1 MGQKTERMSDGM
13 DYQGNSEKAGGP
25 APLVGRSPGAF
36 AFSSP
41 FGPRATL
48 APEGGPVSGGPA
60 PSAPAAPA
68 APAAPSGNDP
78 APPADPAAPQAPAET
93 AKAERPDYIPES
105 FWDAEKGFKA
115 DDLNSLVAFKAEHD
129 ANLAQVPDKPEGYKV
144 ALPKDFKLP
153 DGFKPPEGQES
164 IIDDT
169 DPRVADLRSFA
180 HANQMSQTQFESM
193 IALGAQMDI
202 AEQGRLTEALAA
214 QKELLGSKAVERVNA
229 VTSWLGAKLGGNAA
243 QALAPMMYTAKQV
256 EAFEA
261 LMRLNRGTVQGN
273 PGAGRDV
280 GKTELSDEEYN
291 RMSPS
296 ARINYARQNSKQ

>member
-1 MGQKTERMSDGM
+1 MY
-13 DYQGNSEKAGGP
+13 YQGNSEKAGGP

-41 FGPRATL
+41 FGPRITL
-48 APEGGPVSGGPA
+48 APETGSGSGGGA
-60 PSAPAAPA
+60 ESSGAAGASNAGGA
-68 APAAPSGNDP
+68 ADAGAA
-78 APPADPAAPQAPAET
+78 AADANAATEGT
-93 AKAERPDYIPES
+93 AGKAERPDYIPES

-153 DGFKPPEGQES
+153 DGVKLPEGQES

-193 IALGAQMDI
+193 VALGTQMDI

-214 QKELLGSKAVERVNA
+214 QRELLGSKAAERVNA
-229 VTSWLGAKLGGNAA
+229 VTSWLGAKLGGDFA
-243 QALAPMMYTAKQV
+243 QALAPMMFTAKQV
-256 EAFEA
+256 EAFEG
-261 LMRLNRGTVQGN
+261 LMRLNRGTAQGN

-280 GKTELSDEEYN
+280 GKTEISDEEYDK
-291 RMSPS
+291 MSP
-296 ARINYARQNSKQ
+296 AEKINYARNSKK